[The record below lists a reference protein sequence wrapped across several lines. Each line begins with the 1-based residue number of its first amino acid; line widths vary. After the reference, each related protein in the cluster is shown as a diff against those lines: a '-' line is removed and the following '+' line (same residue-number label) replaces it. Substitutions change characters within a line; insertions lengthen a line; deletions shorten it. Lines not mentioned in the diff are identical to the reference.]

1 MSEFG
6 EQALQRAIAT
16 ISQADPLIKL
26 LQQVQLG
33 RMKPTDAGLRAV
45 TESWLATYQK
55 VLATGEFTKQALK
68 RIDPMP
74 RIAVLI
80 HAGVVSSDHPA
91 VMALKTSFEMAFT
104 RARE

>member
-6 EQALQRAIAT
+6 EQALRRAIAT
-16 ISQADPLIKL
+16 ISQSDPLIKL

-55 VLATGEFTKQALK
+55 VLATEGFTKQALR

-74 RIAVLI
+74 RVAVLI
-80 HAGVVSSDHPA
+80 DAGVLSSEHPA
-91 VMALKTSFEMAFT
+91 VTALKTSFEEALT
-104 RARE
+104 RSSE